1 MTAVRHEPPSS
12 NDDVQYRF
20 LKYLLE
26 SDDEDCDDCDNDF
39 NDFLVPKWI
48 FTGAMLWNQWCER
61 KAHAMDWEQ
70 NRVNKTNSLLFQS
83 KKKLF

>member
-1 MTAVRHEPPSS
+1 MVNHDGGLHEPPSS

-20 LKYLLE
+20 LKDLLE

-61 KAHAMDWEQ
+61 KAGAMDWEQ
-70 NRVNKTNSLLFQS
+70 NAVSGP
-83 KKKLF
+83 KKSYFRT

>member
-20 LKYLLE
+20 LKDLLE
-26 SDDEDCDDCDNDF
+26 SNDEDCDDCDNDF

-61 KAHAMDWEQ
+61 KAGAMDWEQ
-70 NRVNKTNSLLFQS
+70 NAVSGP
-83 KKKLF
+83 KKSYFRT